1 MYADCSQIEAY
12 YSANEIKMM
21 RETLDRLTEDAKNSP
36 RLRMSLDLRT
46 NPQDQ
51 SQRILNAL
59 EPGTVLPIHRHRTTA
74 ETVIIIRGSLRE
86 DFYNDRGEIVES
98 YVLEVGG
105 DTPVLQIPAGQ
116 WHSVECLESG
126 TIIFEAKDGPYAP
139 LTEEDVLRF

>member
-1 MYADCSQIEAY
+1 
-12 YSANEIKMM
+12 MM

-86 DFYNDRGEIVES
+86 DFLMTGVRLLNRMS
-98 YVLEVGG
+98 
-105 DTPVLQIPAGQ
+105 
-116 WHSVECLESG
+116 
-126 TIIFEAKDGPYAP
+126 
-139 LTEEDVLRF
+139 

>member
-1 MYADCSQIEAY
+1 
-12 YSANEIKMM
+12 MM

-126 TIIFEAKDGPYAP
+126 TIIFEAKDGAYEP
-139 LTEEDVLRF
+139 LGDEDILL

>member
-1 MYADCSQIEAY
+1 MTLEMLDQLSEA
-12 YSANEIKMM
+12 
-21 RETLDRLTEDAKNSP
+21 AKESP

-59 EPGTVLPIHRHRTTA
+59 EPGTILPIHRHRGTA

-86 DFYNDRGEIVES
+86 DFYNDQGEIMDS
-98 YVLEVGG
+98 FVLKSGG
-105 DTPVLQIPAGQ
+105 DIPLLQIPAGQ

-126 TIIFEAKDGPYAP
+126 TIIFEAKDGAYEP
-139 LTEEDVLRF
+139 LADEDILRGKEE

>member
-1 MYADCSQIEAY
+1 
-12 YSANEIKMM
+12 MM

-105 DTPVLQIPAGQ
+105 DTPVLQIPVGQ

-139 LTEEDVLRF
+139 LTEEDILRF

>member
-1 MYADCSQIEAY
+1 
-12 YSANEIKMM
+12 M

-126 TIIFEAKDGPYAP
+126 TIIFEAKDGSYAP
-139 LTEEDVLRF
+139 LTEEDVLRC

>member
-1 MYADCSQIEAY
+1 
-12 YSANEIKMM
+12 M

-126 TIIFEAKDGPYAP
+126 TIIFEAKDGPYTP
-139 LTEEDVLRF
+139 LSEEDVLRF

>member
-1 MYADCSQIEAY
+1 MQIEAN
-12 YSANEIKMM
+12 YSADEIKMM

>member
-1 MYADCSQIEAY
+1 
-12 YSANEIKMM
+12 MM

-139 LTEEDVLRF
+139 LTEEDVLKF

>member
-1 MYADCSQIEAY
+1 
-12 YSANEIKMM
+12 MM

-126 TIIFEAKDGPYAP
+126 TIIFEAKDGPYTP
-139 LTEEDVLRF
+139 LSEEDVLRF

>member
-1 MYADCSQIEAY
+1 
-12 YSANEIKMM
+12 MM

-59 EPGTVLPIHRHRTTA
+59 EPGTVLPVHRHRTTA

-126 TIIFEAKDGPYAP
+126 TIIFEAKDGSYAP
-139 LTEEDVLRF
+139 LTEEDVLRC

>member
-1 MYADCSQIEAY
+1 
-12 YSANEIKMM
+12 MM

-36 RLRMSLDLRT
+36 RLRKSLDLRT

-51 SQRILNAL
+51 SQRILNAF

-139 LTEEDVLRF
+139 LTEEDVLRL